1 MDFTPFTKINSIET
15 LLQNVKY
22 KTIKLLEDNTGE
34 NLDNFGCSD
43 DFLDIT
49 PKERSMKEIIDKL

>member
-22 KTIKLLEDNTGE
+22 KTIKLHEDNTGQPQGGHE
-34 NLDNFGCSD
+34 IHDSLDTATNGQF
-43 DFLDIT
+43 I
-49 PKERSMKEIIDKL
+49 KEKC